1 VRAGELR
8 IAVEDCGPGIPGDE
22 LPHIF
27 ERFYRLDKARSRRLG
42 GTGLGLP
49 IAKAI
54 VESHGGRIEAVSRL
68 GEGTK
73 MTLCSPL
80 LAESLPASEKLGR
93 VRTPEDG

>member
-1 VRAGELR
+1 
-8 IAVEDCGPGIPGDE
+8 
-22 LPHIF
+22 
-27 ERFYRLDKARSRRLG
+27 LG

-54 VESHGGRIEAVSRL
+54 VESHGGHIEAVSHL

-73 MTLCSPL
+73 MTLCLPL
-80 LAESLPASEKLGR
+80 LAESQPASEEVGR